1 MLSRGKILLRLRGL
15 LFVMV
20 CVTVSS
26 CVILYV
32 SQSSKNSYLSK
43 ISLSSR
49 QKALAEE
56 LGRKMYDI
64 HLRTNSGQDI
74 ADATDD
80 FKLTL
85 NRWESAQKALITG
98 SDHYGTHGD
107 NSNASQEMLQK
118 SSGQFVQGR
127 DFMSAFIEQPQA
139 YQIAQLDSG
148 MVMLEG
154 YIGSIN
160 NVTGKFLAESELEGR
175 ITSASILFIAI
186 GTIFILIFGIFF
198 TLRPIRKSFEETESE
213 IDAGEEKVKVALSA
227 KAEFLSNMSH
237 EVRTPLNGVI
247 GMSEILLQSKLNEEQ
262 RAIARNIHNSAFHL
276 LDLLNN
282 VLDVAKMQS
291 GKMEIRK
298 ERFVL
303 SDCIEQVIDLLKPL
317 AHGKKIELMSDL
329 SALVPLELISDE
341 HRIRQILMNLTNNAI
356 KFTEKGEV
364 VIKTE
369 LVNSSGG
376 FVQIEFSIIDTG
388 IGIESDKLEKIFES
402 FYQVDSSFQK
412 KYGGSGLGLAISQSL
427 ATELGTRIKVQSKPG
442 HGSTFSFSLIA
453 EVSAAEHKE
462 KVKAL
467 QGMRALVIDDN
478 TTNLKILVKQLSGWS
493 IEATPFNSPQLL
505 TDIMSN
511 LNKFDFVIL
520 DMQMPEMDGHS
531 VAKTIRTNFNIHELP
546 IIVLSS
552 LGEHM
557 MSDNEN
563 LYNAYLTKPVKQS
576 KLLDT
581 IIDVMKVSPLQHAM
595 LNMQS
600 GNAEVLTQ
608 QKSNIKILLAQD
620 NDLSRAV
627 TAKTLE
633 LLGHQFITVATG
645 KEVLEK
651 SRRDE
656 YDIILMD
663 VKDNEV
669 DGIETTKQLKRLV
682 DQESRPVIIGISSD
696 EKKDKALCMQ
706 AGMDDIMEK
715 PMSVALLQEKIN
727 YWIIQGE

>member
-1 MLSRGKILLRLRGL
+1 
-15 LFVMV
+15 MV
-20 CVTVSS
+20 ALAVAS
-26 CVILYV
+26 CVVLIV
-32 SQSSKNSYLSK
+32 SQLNQNNYLSK

-64 HLRTNSGQDI
+64 HRQTNSGADL

-85 NRWESAQKALITG
+85 KRWESAQKALITG
-98 SDHYGTHGD
+98 SDHYGTRGD
-107 NSNASQEMLQK
+107 NSNASQEMLQQ
-118 SSGQFVQGR
+118 SSGQFVQAR
-127 DFMSAFIEQPQA
+127 DFLNEFIAQPQA

-148 MVMLEG
+148 MVLLEG
-154 YIGSIN
+154 YIGIIN
-160 NVTGKFLAESELEGR
+160 NVTGKFLAESELQGR
-175 ITSASILFIAI
+175 VTSTSIIILACGTVFII
-186 GTIFILIFGIFF
+186 IFGIFL
-198 TLRPIRKSFEETESE
+198 TLRPIRKTFEETDSE
-213 IDAGEEKVKVALSA
+213 IEAADEKVKVALSA

-262 RAIARNIHNSAFHL
+262 RACARNIHNSAFHL

-303 SDCIEQVIDLLKPL
+303 SDCIDQVIDLMKPL
-317 AHGKKIELMSDL
+317 AQGKKIELMSDL
-329 SALVPLELISDE
+329 SPRVPLELISDE
-341 HRIRQILMNLTNNAI
+341 HRIRQILMNLVNNAI
-356 KFTEKGEV
+356 KFTDKGEV
-364 VIKTE
+364 VIKTD
-369 LVNSSGG
+369 LVNSENG
-376 FVQIEFSIIDTG
+376 FIQLEFSITDTG
-388 IGIESDKLEKIFES
+388 IGIDPDKLEKIFDS

-427 ATELGTRIKVQSKPG
+427 AIELGSRIKVQSKPG
-442 HGSTFSFSLIA
+442 HGSTFSLSIVA
-453 EVSAAEHKE
+453 EVSGEDHKE
-462 KVKAL
+462 KVNAL
-467 QGMRALVIDDN
+467 KGMRALVIDDN
-478 TTNLKILVKQLSGWS
+478 TTNLKILVKQLSGWG
-493 IEATPFNSPQLL
+493 IEVTPFNSPQLL
-505 TDIMSN
+505 TEIMSN

-531 VAKTIRTNFNIHELP
+531 VARTIRSNFDIQELP

-557 MSDNEN
+557 MADSEN

-581 IIDVMKVSPLQHAM
+581 IIDAMKVSPVQRAK

-600 GNAEVLTQ
+600 GNTDVLSQ

-633 LLGHQFITVATG
+633 LLGHKFITVTSG

-663 VKDNEV
+663 VKENDV
-669 DGIETTKQLKRLV
+669 DGIETTKQLKRMV
-682 DQESRPVIIGISSD
+682 DEESMPVIIGLSSD
-696 EKKDKALCMQ
+696 QKKDKALCME
-706 AGMDDIMEK
+706 AGMDDILEK
-715 PMSVALLQEKIN
+715 PMRAEVLQEKIN
-727 YWIIQGE
+727 YWIIQG

>member
-1 MLSRGKILLRLRGL
+1 
-15 LFVMV
+15 MV
-20 CVTVSS
+20 ALAVAS
-26 CVILYV
+26 CVVLIV
-32 SQSSKNSYLSK
+32 SQLNQNNYLSK

-64 HLRTNSGQDI
+64 HRQTNSGADL

-85 NRWESAQKALITG
+85 KRWESAQKALITG
-98 SDHYGTHGD
+98 SDHYGTRGD
-107 NSNASQEMLQK
+107 NSNASQEMLQQ
-118 SSGQFVQGR
+118 SSGQFVQAR
-127 DFMSAFIEQPQA
+127 DFLNEFIAQPQA
-139 YQIAQLDSG
+139 YQVAQLDSG
-148 MVMLEG
+148 MVLLEG
-154 YIGSIN
+154 YIGTIN
-160 NVTGKFLAESELEGR
+160 NVTGKFLAESELQGR
-175 ITSASILFIAI
+175 VTSTSIIILACGTVFII
-186 GTIFILIFGIFF
+186 IFGIFL
-198 TLRPIRKSFEETESE
+198 TLRPIRKTFEETDSE
-213 IDAGEEKVKVALSA
+213 IEAADEKVKVALSA

-262 RAIARNIHNSAFHL
+262 RACARNIHNSAFHL

-303 SDCIEQVIDLLKPL
+303 SDCIDQVIDLMKPL
-317 AHGKKIELMSDL
+317 AQGKKIELMSDL
-329 SALVPLELISDE
+329 SPRVPLELISDE
-341 HRIRQILMNLTNNAI
+341 HRIRQILMNLVNNAI
-356 KFTEKGEV
+356 KFTDKGEV
-364 VIKTE
+364 VIKTD
-369 LVNSSGG
+369 LVNSENG
-376 FVQIEFSIIDTG
+376 FIQLEFSITDTG
-388 IGIESDKLEKIFES
+388 IGIDPDKLEKIFDS

-427 ATELGTRIKVQSKPG
+427 AIELGSRIKVQSKPG
-442 HGSTFSFSLIA
+442 HGSTFSFSIVA
-453 EVSAAEHKE
+453 EVSGEDHKE
-462 KVKAL
+462 KVNAL
-467 QGMRALVIDDN
+467 KGMRALVIDDN
-478 TTNLKILVKQLSGWS
+478 TTNLKILVKQLSGWG
-493 IEATPFNSPQLL
+493 IEVTPFNSPQLL
-505 TDIMSN
+505 TEIMSN

-531 VAKTIRTNFNIHELP
+531 VARTIRSNFDIQELP

-557 MSDNEN
+557 MADSEN

-581 IIDVMKVSPLQHAM
+581 IIDAMKVSPVQRAK

-600 GNAEVLTQ
+600 GNTDVLSQ

-633 LLGHQFITVATG
+633 LLGHKFITVTSG

-663 VKDNEV
+663 VKENDV
-669 DGIETTKQLKRLV
+669 DGIETTKQLKRMV
-682 DQESRPVIIGISSD
+682 DEESMPVIIGLSSD
-696 EKKDKALCMQ
+696 QKKDKALCME
-706 AGMDDIMEK
+706 AGMDDILEK
-715 PMSVALLQEKIN
+715 PMRAEVLQEKIN
-727 YWIIQGE
+727 YWIIQG

>member
-1 MLSRGKILLRLRGL
+1 
-15 LFVMV
+15 
-20 CVTVSS
+20 
-26 CVILYV
+26 
-32 SQSSKNSYLSK
+32 
-43 ISLSSR
+43 
-49 QKALAEE
+49 
-56 LGRKMYDI
+56 
-64 HLRTNSGQDI
+64 
-74 ADATDD
+74 
-80 FKLTL
+80 
-85 NRWESAQKALITG
+85 
-98 SDHYGTHGD
+98 
-107 NSNASQEMLQK
+107 
-118 SSGQFVQGR
+118 
-127 DFMSAFIEQPQA
+127 
-139 YQIAQLDSG
+139 
-148 MVMLEG
+148 
-154 YIGSIN
+154 
-160 NVTGKFLAESELEGR
+160 
-175 ITSASILFIAI
+175 
-186 GTIFILIFGIFF
+186 
-198 TLRPIRKSFEETESE
+198 
-213 IDAGEEKVKVALSA
+213 
-227 KAEFLSNMSH
+227 
-237 EVRTPLNGVI
+237 
-247 GMSEILLQSKLNEEQ
+247 
-262 RAIARNIHNSAFHL
+262 
-276 LDLLNN
+276 
-282 VLDVAKMQS
+282 
-291 GKMEIRK
+291 
-298 ERFVL
+298 VL

-376 FVQIEFSIIDTG
+376 FVQIEFSITDTG

>member
-1 MLSRGKILLRLRGL
+1 MSRGKILMRLRVLL
-15 LFVMV
+15 LFMV
-20 CVTVSS
+20 GLAVAS
-26 CVILYV
+26 CVVLIV
-32 SQSSKNSYLSK
+32 SQLNQNNYLSK

-64 HLRTNSGQDI
+64 HRQTNSG
-74 ADATDD
+74 ADLANGTDD

-85 NRWESAQKALITG
+85 NRWESAQKALIAG
-98 SDHYGTHGD
+98 SDHYGTRGD
-107 NSNASQEMLQK
+107 NSNASQEMLQQ
-118 SSGQFVQGR
+118 SSGLFVQGR
-127 DFMSAFIEQPQA
+127 DFLNEYIAQPQA

-148 MVMLEG
+148 MVLLEG
-154 YIGSIN
+154 YIGTIN
-160 NVTGKFLAESELEGR
+160 NVTGKFLAESELQGQVTT
-175 ITSASILFIAI
+175 TSIVALTCGTVFII
-186 GTIFILIFGIFF
+186 IFGIFL
-198 TLRPIRKSFEETESE
+198 TLRPIRKTFEETDSE
-213 IDAGEEKVKVALSA
+213 IEAADEKVAVALSA

-247 GMSEILLQSKLNEEQ
+247 GMSEILLQSKLDEEQ
-262 RAIARNIHNSAFHL
+262 RACARNIHNSAFHL

-303 SDCIEQVIDLLKPL
+303 SDCIDQVIDLLKPL

-329 SALVPLELISDE
+329 SPLVPLELISDE
-341 HRIRQILMNLTNNAI
+341 HRIRQILMNLVNNAI
-356 KFTEKGEV
+356 KFTDKGEV

-369 LVNSSGG
+369 LVNSENG
-376 FVQIEFSIIDTG
+376 FIQLEFSITDTG
-388 IGIESDKLEKIFES
+388 IGIDPDKVEKIFDS

-412 KYGGSGLGLAISQSL
+412 KYSGSGLGLAISQSL
-427 ATELGTRIKVQSKPG
+427 AIELGSRIKVQSKPG
-442 HGSTFSFSLIA
+442 HGSTFSFSIVA
-453 EVSAAEHKE
+453 EVSGAEHKE
-462 KVKAL
+462 KVNAL

-478 TTNLKILVKQLSGWS
+478 TTNLKILVKQLSGWG
-493 IEATPFNSPQLL
+493 IQVTPFNSPQLL

-531 VAKTIRTNFNIHELP
+531 VARTIRSNFNIQELP

-557 MSDNEN
+557 MADSEN

-581 IIDVMKVSPLQHAM
+581 IIDVMKVSPMQRAK
-595 LNMQS
+595 LNLQS
-600 GNAEVLTQ
+600 GNTDILAQ

-633 LLGHQFITVATG
+633 LLGHKFITVTSG

-663 VKDNEV
+663 VKENDV
-669 DGIETTKQLKRLV
+669 DGIETTKQLKRIV
-682 DQESRPVIIGISSD
+682 DEESMPVIIGLSSNQ
-696 EKKDKALCMQ
+696 KKDKALCME
-706 AGMDDIMEK
+706 AGMDDILEK
-715 PMSVALLQEKIN
+715 PMRAELLQEKIN
-727 YWIIQGE
+727 YWIIQG

>member
-1 MLSRGKILLRLRGL
+1 
-15 LFVMV
+15 MV
-20 CVTVSS
+20 ALAVAS
-26 CVILYV
+26 CVVLIV
-32 SQSSKNSYLSK
+32 SQLNQNNYLSK

-64 HLRTNSGQDI
+64 HRQTNSGADL

-85 NRWESAQKALITG
+85 KRWESAQKALITG
-98 SDHYGTHGD
+98 SDHYGTRGD
-107 NSNASQEMLQK
+107 NSNASQEMLQQ
-118 SSGQFVQGR
+118 SSGQFVQAR
-127 DFMSAFIEQPQA
+127 DFLNEFIAQPQA

-148 MVMLEG
+148 MVLLEG
-154 YIGSIN
+154 YIGIIN
-160 NVTGKFLAESELEGR
+160 NVTGKFLAESELQGR
-175 ITSASILFIAI
+175 VTSTSIIILACGTVFII
-186 GTIFILIFGIFF
+186 IFGIFL
-198 TLRPIRKSFEETESE
+198 TLRPIRKNFEETDSE
-213 IDAGEEKVKVALSA
+213 IEAADEKVKVALSA

-262 RAIARNIHNSAFHL
+262 RACARNIHNSAFHL

-303 SDCIEQVIDLLKPL
+303 SDCIDQVIDLMKPL
-317 AHGKKIELMSDL
+317 AQGKKIELMSDL
-329 SALVPLELISDE
+329 SPRVPLELISDE
-341 HRIRQILMNLTNNAI
+341 HRIRQILMNLVNNAI
-356 KFTEKGEV
+356 KFTDKGEV
-364 VIKTE
+364 VIKTD
-369 LVNSSGG
+369 LVNSENG
-376 FVQIEFSIIDTG
+376 FIQLEFSITDTG
-388 IGIESDKLEKIFES
+388 IGIDPDKLEKIFDS

-427 ATELGTRIKVQSKPG
+427 AIELGSRIKVQSKPG
-442 HGSTFSFSLIA
+442 HGSTFSFSIVA
-453 EVSAAEHKE
+453 EVSGEDHKE
-462 KVKAL
+462 KVNAL
-467 QGMRALVIDDN
+467 KGMRALVIDDN
-478 TTNLKILVKQLSGWS
+478 TTNLKILVKQLSGWG
-493 IEATPFNSPQLL
+493 IEVTPFNSPQLL
-505 TDIMSN
+505 TEIMSN

-531 VAKTIRTNFNIHELP
+531 VARTIRSNFDIQELP

-557 MSDNEN
+557 MADSEN

-581 IIDVMKVSPLQHAM
+581 IIDAMKVSPVQRAK

-600 GNAEVLTQ
+600 GNTDVLSQ

-633 LLGHQFITVATG
+633 LLGHKFITVTSG

-663 VKDNEV
+663 VKENDV
-669 DGIETTKQLKRLV
+669 DGIETTKQLKRMV
-682 DQESRPVIIGISSD
+682 DEESMPVIIGLSSD
-696 EKKDKALCMQ
+696 QKKDKALCME
-706 AGMDDIMEK
+706 AGMDDILEK
-715 PMSVALLQEKIN
+715 PMRAEVLQEKIN
-727 YWIIQGE
+727 YWIIQG

>member
-1 MLSRGKILLRLRGL
+1 
-15 LFVMV
+15 MV
-20 CVTVSS
+20 ALAVAS
-26 CVILYV
+26 CVVLIV
-32 SQSSKNSYLSK
+32 SQLNQNNYLSK

-64 HLRTNSGQDI
+64 HRQTNSGADL

-85 NRWESAQKALITG
+85 KRWESAQKALITG
-98 SDHYGTHGD
+98 SDHYGTRGD
-107 NSNASQEMLQK
+107 NSNASQEMLQQ
-118 SSGQFVQGR
+118 SSGQFVQAR
-127 DFMSAFIEQPQA
+127 DFLNEFIAQPQA

-148 MVMLEG
+148 MVLLEG
-154 YIGSIN
+154 YIGIIN
-160 NVTGKFLAESELEGR
+160 NVTGKFLAESELQGR
-175 ITSASILFIAI
+175 VTSTSIIILACGTVFII
-186 GTIFILIFGIFF
+186 IFGIFL
-198 TLRPIRKSFEETESE
+198 TLRPIRKNFEETDSE
-213 IDAGEEKVKVALSA
+213 IEAADEKVKVALSA

-262 RAIARNIHNSAFHL
+262 RACARNIHNSAFHL

-303 SDCIEQVIDLLKPL
+303 SDCIDQVIDLMKPL
-317 AHGKKIELMSDL
+317 AQGKKIELMSDL
-329 SALVPLELISDE
+329 SPRVPLELISDE
-341 HRIRQILMNLTNNAI
+341 HRIRQILMNLVNNAI
-356 KFTEKGEV
+356 KFTDKGEV
-364 VIKTE
+364 VIKTD
-369 LVNSSGG
+369 LVNSENG
-376 FVQIEFSIIDTG
+376 FIQLEFSITDTG
-388 IGIESDKLEKIFES
+388 IGIDPDKLEKIFDS

-427 ATELGTRIKVQSKPG
+427 AIELGSRIKVQSKPG
-442 HGSTFSFSLIA
+442 HGSTFSFSIVA
-453 EVSAAEHKE
+453 EVSGEDHKE
-462 KVKAL
+462 KVNAL
-467 QGMRALVIDDN
+467 KGMRALVIDDN
-478 TTNLKILVKQLSGWS
+478 TTNLKILVKQLSGWG
-493 IEATPFNSPQLL
+493 IEVTPFNSPQLL

-531 VAKTIRTNFNIHELP
+531 VARTIRSNFDIQELP

-557 MSDNEN
+557 MADSEN

-581 IIDVMKVSPLQHAM
+581 IIDAMKVSPVQRAK

-600 GNAEVLTQ
+600 GNTDVLSQ

-633 LLGHQFITVATG
+633 LLGHKFITVTSG

-663 VKDNEV
+663 VKENDV
-669 DGIETTKQLKRLV
+669 DGIETTKQLKRMV
-682 DQESRPVIIGISSD
+682 DEESMPVIIGLSSD
-696 EKKDKALCMQ
+696 QKKDKALCME
-706 AGMDDIMEK
+706 AGMDDILEK
-715 PMSVALLQEKIN
+715 PMRAEVLQEKIN
-727 YWIIQGE
+727 YWIIQG

>member
-1 MLSRGKILLRLRGL
+1 
-15 LFVMV
+15 MV
-20 CVTVSS
+20 ALAVAS
-26 CVILYV
+26 CVVLIV
-32 SQSSKNSYLSK
+32 SQLNQNNYLSK

-64 HLRTNSGQDI
+64 HRQTNSGADL

-85 NRWESAQKALITG
+85 KRWESAQKALITG
-98 SDHYGTHGD
+98 SDHYGTRGD
-107 NSNASQEMLQK
+107 NSNASQEMLQQ
-118 SSGQFVQGR
+118 SSGQFVQAR
-127 DFMSAFIEQPQA
+127 DFLNEFIAQPQA

-148 MVMLEG
+148 MVLLEG
-154 YIGSIN
+154 YIGIIN
-160 NVTGKFLAESELEGR
+160 NVTGKFLAESELQGR
-175 ITSASILFIAI
+175 LTSTSIIILACGTVFII
-186 GTIFILIFGIFF
+186 IFGIFL
-198 TLRPIRKSFEETESE
+198 TLRPIRKTFEETDSE
-213 IDAGEEKVKVALSA
+213 IEAADEKVKVALSA

-262 RAIARNIHNSAFHL
+262 RACARNIHNSAFHL

-303 SDCIEQVIDLLKPL
+303 SDCIDQVIDLMKPL
-317 AHGKKIELMSDL
+317 AQGKKIELMSDL
-329 SALVPLELISDE
+329 SPRVPLELISDE
-341 HRIRQILMNLTNNAI
+341 HRIRQILMNLVNNAI
-356 KFTEKGEV
+356 KFTDKGEV
-364 VIKTE
+364 VIKTD
-369 LVNSSGG
+369 LVNSENG
-376 FVQIEFSIIDTG
+376 FIQLEFSITDTG
-388 IGIESDKLEKIFES
+388 IGIDPDKLEKIFDS

-427 ATELGTRIKVQSKPG
+427 AIELGSRIKVQSKPG
-442 HGSTFSFSLIA
+442 HGSTFSLSIVA
-453 EVSAAEHKE
+453 EVSGEDHKE
-462 KVKAL
+462 KVNAL
-467 QGMRALVIDDN
+467 KGMRALVIDDN
-478 TTNLKILVKQLSGWS
+478 TTNLKILVKQLSGWG
-493 IEATPFNSPQLL
+493 IEVTPFNSPQLL
-505 TDIMSN
+505 TEIMSN

-531 VAKTIRTNFNIHELP
+531 VARTIRSNFDIQELP

-557 MSDNEN
+557 MADSEN

-581 IIDVMKVSPLQHAM
+581 IIDAMKVSPVQRAK

-600 GNAEVLTQ
+600 GNTDVLSQ

-633 LLGHQFITVATG
+633 LLGHKFITVTSG

-663 VKDNEV
+663 VKENDV
-669 DGIETTKQLKRLV
+669 DGIETTKQLKRMV
-682 DQESRPVIIGISSD
+682 DEESMPVIIGLSSD
-696 EKKDKALCMQ
+696 QKKDKALCME
-706 AGMDDIMEK
+706 AGMDDILEK
-715 PMSVALLQEKIN
+715 PMRAEVLQEKIN
-727 YWIIQGE
+727 YWIIQG

>member
-1 MLSRGKILLRLRGL
+1 
-15 LFVMV
+15 MV
-20 CVTVSS
+20 ALAVAS
-26 CVILYV
+26 CVVLIV
-32 SQSSKNSYLSK
+32 SQLNQNNYLSK

-64 HLRTNSGQDI
+64 HRQTNSEADL

-85 NRWESAQKALITG
+85 KRWESAQKALITG
-98 SDHYGTHGD
+98 SDHYGTRGD
-107 NSNASQEMLQK
+107 NSNASQEMLQQ
-118 SSGQFVQGR
+118 SSGQFVQAR
-127 DFMSAFIEQPQA
+127 DFLNEFIAQPQA

-148 MVMLEG
+148 MVLLEG
-154 YIGSIN
+154 YIGIIN
-160 NVTGKFLAESELEGR
+160 NVTGKFLAESELQGR
-175 ITSASILFIAI
+175 VTSTSIIILACGTVFII
-186 GTIFILIFGIFF
+186 IFGIFL
-198 TLRPIRKSFEETESE
+198 TLRPIRKNFEETDSE
-213 IDAGEEKVKVALSA
+213 IEAADEKVKVALSA

-262 RAIARNIHNSAFHL
+262 RACARNIHNSAFHL

-303 SDCIEQVIDLLKPL
+303 SDCIDQVIDLMKPL
-317 AHGKKIELMSDL
+317 AQGKKIELMSDL
-329 SALVPLELISDE
+329 SPRVPLELISDE
-341 HRIRQILMNLTNNAI
+341 HRIRQILMNLVNNAI
-356 KFTEKGEV
+356 KFTDKGEV
-364 VIKTE
+364 VIKTD
-369 LVNSSGG
+369 LVNSENG
-376 FVQIEFSIIDTG
+376 FIQLEFSITDTG
-388 IGIESDKLEKIFES
+388 IGIDPDKLEKIFDS

-427 ATELGTRIKVQSKPG
+427 AIELGSRIKVQSKPG
-442 HGSTFSFSLIA
+442 HGSTFSFSIVA
-453 EVSAAEHKE
+453 EVSGEDHKE
-462 KVKAL
+462 KVNAL
-467 QGMRALVIDDN
+467 KGMRALVIDDN
-478 TTNLKILVKQLSGWS
+478 TTNLKILVKQLSGWG
-493 IEATPFNSPQLL
+493 IEVTPFNSPQLL
-505 TDIMSN
+505 TEIMSN

-531 VAKTIRTNFNIHELP
+531 VARTIRSNFDIQELP

-557 MSDNEN
+557 MADSEN

-581 IIDVMKVSPLQHAM
+581 IIDAMKVSPVQRAK

-600 GNAEVLTQ
+600 GNTDVLSQ

-633 LLGHQFITVATG
+633 LLGHKFITVTSG

-663 VKDNEV
+663 VKENDV
-669 DGIETTKQLKRLV
+669 DGIETTKQLKRMV
-682 DQESRPVIIGISSD
+682 DEESMPVIIGLSSD
-696 EKKDKALCMQ
+696 QKKDKALCME
-706 AGMDDIMEK
+706 AGMDDILEK
-715 PMSVALLQEKIN
+715 PMRAEVLQEKIN
-727 YWIIQGE
+727 YWIIQG